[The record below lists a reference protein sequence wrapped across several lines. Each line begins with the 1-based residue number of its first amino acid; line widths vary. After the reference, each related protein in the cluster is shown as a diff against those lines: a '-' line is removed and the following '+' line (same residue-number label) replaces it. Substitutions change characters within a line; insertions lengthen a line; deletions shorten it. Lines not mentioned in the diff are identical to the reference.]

1 MVVMFAG
8 PKREPPP
15 MPTFVLPT
23 HADESSIV
31 HVNMNLVIKMQW
43 SDDGLAG
50 RTLLTFIEPQG
61 SLCA

>member
-1 MVVMFAG
+1 
-8 PKREPPP
+8 